1 MALNHWHNRDLFP
14 AGFGEFFSPSPFLIQ
29 HPAFDLMHSFQNEPS
44 FGLGELTRS
53 SPGYVMEEVDDKYKI
68 QVDVPGMKASDIN
81 VELEH
86 EGSVLHISGE
96 RKITSENSVKEIRFD
111 KRFTIGNNVESEKMS
126 ADLTD
131 GVLTLTAPKKAETKP
146 ATRSITI
153 TEGNKEEEK

>member
-1 MALNHWHNRDLFP
+1 
-14 AGFGEFFSPSPFLIQ
+14 
-29 HPAFDLMHSFQNEPS
+29 
-44 FGLGELTRS
+44 
-53 SPGYVMEEVDDKYKI
+53 MEEVDGKYKI

-96 RKITSENSVKEIRFD
+96 HSVKEIRFD